1 VEVVVQEETITEQL
15 EDLVVEE
22 DLLYLAM
29 EMVEQEHQ
37 VKDMLVVTE
46 IIQTMEAAVAAV
58 LVLLVLTLQVVATLL
73 EVVVLDFGQVLLVQ
87 LIK

>member
-1 VEVVVQEETITEQL
+1 MQEITITEQL
-15 EDLVVEE
+15 EDLVVVV
-22 DLLYLAM
+22 DLVEVAM